1 MVVEKDMAN
10 YALGIDT
17 GGTFTDGVIF
27 DLEKRTV
34 EAKTKVETTRH
45 DLTLAVNNCL
55 DQLIAAFKHKNGDQ
69 VDFGQIKMVSVS
81 TTLATNAIVEGQGAE
96 VGLIQIGFE
105 AREGLPTPYYEVIP
119 GGCNIKG
126 RIVEEVDLEAAE
138 KAILEMK
145 DHVDAFAVSGY
156 LCIRNPIQ
164 EIEVMELIHKLT
176 GYPVVA
182 AHQLS
187 SELGMHERT
196 VTAILNARLMPLITD
211 LMDSVKQG
219 MERMDIEAPL
229 MVVRGD
235 GSLISEAKARE
246 KPIETILSG
255 PAASIIGALTLTG
268 VKDGLVVD
276 MGGTTTDVAVLKDG
290 HPSLNKEGARVGGW
304 LTRVKAAQITTIGLG
319 GDSLIQVSKSAVLT
333 IGPQRVFPLSW
344 IASQHPYLTDEL
356 EDIHTVDYSM
366 MDTQPNFILAYIRDP
381 FHIKLTA
388 TEQQILDLIR
398 EGPHTLHYISKKLGK
413 AIDLLPW
420 QRLVNVASVHR
431 AALTPTDVL
440 HVRGDLDLWD
450 RRAAEL
456 GTHMLAARYRT
467 GIEEFTDTVLEEAIY
482 KLALVTIDRLL
493 EEEVLNFLFNKE
505 DGRQN
510 LLRKALGQKINKK
523 EKLFDLSITLGLPL
537 VAVGAPVDAYF
548 PALAEKLNAELY
560 LPENADVANAVGTVS
575 GQAMERVT
583 VLVKPGEGG
592 GFLVHTPTKREF
604 FMIFEEA
611 IDYACK
617 EGRNYVYEQA
627 SAGGAQDI
635 ETVLERQDRYSKMT
649 AFSEDDTERMDTKIF
664 IETVIEVSAVGRP
677 WTG

>member
-1 MVVEKDMAN
+1 MAN
-10 YALGIDT
+10 MALGIDT

-27 DLEKRTV
+27 DLDNRKV

-45 DLTLAVNNCL
+45 DLTLAVNRCL

-69 VDFGQIKMVSVS
+69 VDLSQIKMVSVS

-105 AREGLPTPYYEVIP
+105 AREGLPTAHYEVIK

-126 RIVEEVDLEAAE
+126 RIVEEVDMDAAE

-145 DHVDAFAVSGY
+145 DQVDAFAVSGY

-164 EIEVMELIHKLT
+164 EIEVAELIRKLT

-187 SELGMHERT
+187 SELGMRERT
-196 VTAILNARLMPLITD
+196 MTAILNARLMPLITD

-219 MERMDIEAPL
+219 MERMDINAPL

-235 GSLISEAKARE
+235 GSLISEEKARA

-268 VKDGLVVD
+268 VKEGLVVD
-276 MGGTTTDVAVLKDG
+276 MGGTTTDVAVLQDG
-290 HPSLNKEGARVGGW
+290 RPSLSKEGAKVGGW

-319 GDSLIQVSKSAVLT
+319 GDSLVQVSKSAVLT

-356 EDIHTVDYSM
+356 EDIQSVDYSM

-381 FHIKLTA
+381 FHIKLTE
-388 TEQQILDLIR
+388 TEQQILELIK

-440 HVRGDLDLWD
+440 HVRGELDLWD
-450 RRAAEL
+450 KRAAEL
-456 GTHMLAARYRT
+456 GTQMLAARYRT
-467 GIEEFTDTVLEEAIY
+467 GVEEFTDKVLEEAVY
-482 KLALVTIDRLL
+482 KLALVTVDRLL
-493 EEEVLNFLFNKE
+493 EEEALKFSFTEE

-510 LLRKALGQKINKK
+510 LLRKAVGQNLSKK
-523 EKLFDLSITLGLPL
+523 KKLFDFKVELGLPL
-537 VAVGAPVDAYF
+537 VAVGAPVEAYF
-548 PALAEKLNAELY
+548 PTLADRLNAELY
-560 LPENADVANAVGTVS
+560 LPEYADVANAVGTVS
-575 GQAMERVT
+575 GQAMERIT

-617 EGRNYVYEQA
+617 EGQKYVYEQA
-627 SAGGAQDI
+627 SEGGASNI
-635 ETVLERQDRYSKMT
+635 ETVVERQDRYSKMT
-649 AFSEDDTERMDTKIF
+649 AFSEDDTQSMETKIF
-664 IETVIEVSAVGRP
+664 IESIIEVSALGRP
-677 WTG
+677 WSG

>member
-1 MVVEKDMAN
+1 MAN
-10 YALGIDT
+10 LALGIDT

-27 DLEKRTV
+27 DLDSRTV

-45 DLTLAVNNCL
+45 DLTLAVNRCL
-55 DQLIAAFKHKNGDQ
+55 DQLIAAFKQKNGEQ
-69 VDFGQIKMVSVS
+69 VDIGQIKMVSVS

-105 AREGLPTPYYEVIP
+105 AREGLPTSYYEVIA

-126 RIVEEVDLEAAE
+126 RITKEVDMEAAE

-164 EIEVMELIHKLT
+164 EIEVAELIRNLT

-219 MERMDIEAPL
+219 MERMGIEAPL

-235 GSLISEAKARE
+235 GSLISELKARE

-268 VKDGLVVD
+268 VKEGLVVD

-290 HPSLNKEGARVGGW
+290 RPSLNKEGAKVGGW

-319 GDSLIQVSKSAVLT
+319 GDSLVQVSKSAVLT
-333 IGPQRVFPLSW
+333 IGPQRVFPLCW
-344 IASQHPYLTDEL
+344 IASQYPYLTEEL
-356 EDIHTVDYSM
+356 EDIKTVDYSM

-381 FHIKLTA
+381 FYLKLTE
-388 TEQQILDLIR
+388 TEKQILDLIKD
-398 EGPHTLHYISKKLGK
+398 GPHTLHYISKKLGK

-440 HVRGDLDLWD
+440 HVRGELDLWD
-450 RRAAEL
+450 CRAAKL
-456 GTHMLAARYRT
+456 GTQMLAARYRT
-467 GIEEFTDTVLEEAIY
+467 AIEEFSDQVIEETVY

-493 EEEVLNFLFNKE
+493 EEEALGFSFNQE

-510 LLRKALGQKINKK
+510 LLRKALGQKINNK
-523 EKLFDLSITLGLPL
+523 EQLFDFKINLGLPL
-537 VAVGAPVDAYF
+537 VAVGAPVEAYF
-548 PALAEKLNAELY
+548 PSLADKLNAELY
-560 LPENADVANAVGTVS
+560 LPEYADVANAVGTVS
-575 GQAMERVT
+575 GQAMERIT

-611 IDYACK
+611 IDYACE
-617 EGRNYVYEQA
+617 EGQKYVNEQA
-627 SAGGAQDI
+627 SEGGAKDI
-635 ETVLERQDRYSKMT
+635 ETVMERQDRYSKMT
-649 AFSEDDTERMDTKIF
+649 AFSEDDTQSMETKIF
-664 IETVIEVSAVGRP
+664 IESVIEISAVGRP
-677 WTG
+677 WSS